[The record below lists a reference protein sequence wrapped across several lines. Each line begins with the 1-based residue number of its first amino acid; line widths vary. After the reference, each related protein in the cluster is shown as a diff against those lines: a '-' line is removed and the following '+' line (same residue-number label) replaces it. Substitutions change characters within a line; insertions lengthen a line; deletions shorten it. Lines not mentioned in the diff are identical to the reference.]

1 VAREGGHF
9 LFAAISVKVK
19 SRYFGS
25 CMINVRLLQLGDSA
39 LPVGGYTHSWGL
51 ETAIARGLVSDAA
64 SLERWTR
71 LWLRR
76 SFGPLEGVVVAAV
89 CGFAAAESWPQV
101 LEANQLVTASLNPV
115 TLRKASQEMGEQLL
129 QLAATWEWSRRRVA
143 ELAARAD
150 GPDSQKLR
158 TASADD
164 GERATWHYCVAFG
177 ILGAFAKAGAEEAL
191 SVFLNQAVLGMIAA
205 GVRGIPVG
213 HTHAQQILAYLHSD
227 IEELTQSLARQDLQT
242 AGSGCPSYEVLCHE
256 QPRLYTRLFRS

>member
-19 SRYFGS
+19 SRYFGF
-25 CMINVRLLQLGDSA
+25 CMMNVRLLQLGDSA

-71 LWLRR
+71 FWLRR
-76 SFGPLEGVVVAAV
+76 SLGPLEGVIVAAV
-89 CGFAAAESWPQV
+89 CRLAAAESWPEI
-101 LEANQLVTASLNPV
+101 LEANQLVTASLNPL
-115 TLRKASQEMGEQLL
+115 TLRRASQEMGEQLF
-129 QLAATWEWSRRRVA
+129 QLAATWEWSRRCVA
-143 ELAARAD
+143 ALAAPSD
-150 GPDSQKLR
+150 GPGSKIAR
-158 TASADD
+158 SGSTNE

-177 ILGAFAKAGAEEAL
+177 VLGAFAKAGAEEAL

-213 HTHAQQILAYLHSD
+213 HTHAQQILAYLHGD